1 MGQQQI
7 LLILVVVIIV
17 GIATL
22 VAINIF
28 KTEEVVFLED
38 EYTQIMIEV
47 AEEVQAW
54 YLKPAELGG
63 GGNDFK
69 DIDWNH
75 VPCPFGKV
83 VQGQPTMCEDR
94 KNGSNTTYMN
104 LYNRF
109 PRNAILSAAI
119 RINNV
124 EYRSELHIYPDRVDW
139 AKEWTKQ

>member
-7 LLILVVVIIV
+7 LLIIVVVIIV

-22 VAINIF
+22 VAIQLF
-28 KTEEVVFLED
+28 RSEEVIFMED

-54 YLKPAELGG
+54 YLKPEQLGG
-63 GGNDFK
+63 GGGSFKSIDF
-69 DIDWNH
+69 NN
-75 VPCPFGKV
+75 VACPFGEV
-83 VQGQPTMCEDR
+83 NQGQPTMCSDR
-94 KNGSNTTYMN
+94 KSGSNVTYMN
-104 LYNRF
+104 LYNAF
-109 PRNAILSAAI
+109 PGYAILSTGI

-124 EYRSELHIYPDRVDW
+124 EYRSELHIYPERVDW

>member
-7 LLILVVVIIV
+7 LLIIVVVIIV

-22 VAINIF
+22 VAIQLF
-28 KTEEVVFLED
+28 KSEEVIFLED

-54 YLKPAELGG
+54 YLKPEQLGG
-63 GGNDFK
+63 GGGSFK
-69 DIDWNH
+69 DIDFNH
-75 VPCPFGKV
+75 VACPFGEV
-83 VQGQPTMCEDR
+83 AQSQPTMCSDR
-94 KNGSNTTYMN
+94 KSGSNVTYMN

-109 PRNAILSAAI
+109 PAYAILSATI

-124 EYRSELHIYPDRVDW
+124 EYRSELLIYPDRVKWASDW
-139 AKEWTKQ
+139 EQV